1 MVDKISTPEA
11 EKEIKTI
18 VKRVCQWCNANDA

>member
-1 MVDKISTPEA
+1 MEEKGKMNKVILIMRESIER

-18 VKRVCQWCNANDA
+18 VKE